1 MSRDSIKNKLF
12 NDKYKSVSQEMQDQ
26 LEPIFN
32 DKEQPVQDES
42 DGLLF
47 FHSHS
52 LWTVLKKVEEFY
64 ECTIYGVLELQ
75 EVQNELSYYPNF
87 DKEHNEHIKDAWD
100 IPKQDLL
107 RAMKYAYDNISG
119 EYDSYQDY
127 IDLIESYLIDLYR
140 GGFADEE

>member
-1 MSRDSIKNKLF
+1 MSSIKNKLF
-12 NDKYKSVSQEMQDQ
+12 NDKY
-26 LEPIFN
+26 
-32 DKEQPVQDES
+32 KEQPVQDES

-64 ECTIYGVLELQ
+64 ECTIYGILELQ

-87 DKEHNEHIKDAWD
+87 DKEFDGHIRDAWD

-127 IDLIESYLIDLYR
+127 IDLIESYLMDLYT
-140 GGFADEE
+140 GGFADEK

>member
-52 LWTVLKKVEEFY
+52 LWTVLQKVEEFY
-64 ECTIYGVLELQ
+64 ECKIYGVLDMDSLM
-75 EVQNELSYYPNF
+75 NDLSYYPNF
-87 DKEHNEHIKDAWD
+87 DKEWKDHIIDAFQ

-107 RAMKYAYDNISG
+107 RAMKYAYDNTGG
-119 EYDSYQDY
+119 EYDGYQDHL
-127 IDLIESYLIDLYR
+127 DQVESFLVDLYT

>member
-1 MSRDSIKNKLF
+1 MSSIKSKLF
-12 NDKYKSVSQEMQDQ
+12 NDKFE
-26 LEPIFN
+26 
-32 DKEQPVQDES
+32 EQPVQDES

-47 FHSHS
+47 FHGHS

-87 DKEHNEHIKDAWD
+87 DKDFDGHIIDAFA
-100 IPKQDLL
+100 IPKQHLL
-107 RAMKYAYDNISG
+107 QAMKYAYDNISG

-127 IDLIESYLIDLYR
+127 IDLIESYLIDLYT
-140 GGFADEE
+140 GGFADEK